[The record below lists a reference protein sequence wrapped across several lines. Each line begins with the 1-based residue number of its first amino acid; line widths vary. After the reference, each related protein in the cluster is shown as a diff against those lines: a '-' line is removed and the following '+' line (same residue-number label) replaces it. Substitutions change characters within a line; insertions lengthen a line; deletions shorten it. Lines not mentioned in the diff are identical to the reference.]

1 MGITTNGI
9 IFLVLAWG
17 IIITLVTI
25 SFYNVFKTQ
34 NKK

>member
-1 MGITTNGI
+1 MGLTTNGI

-25 SFYNVFKTQ
+25 SFYKVFKTQ